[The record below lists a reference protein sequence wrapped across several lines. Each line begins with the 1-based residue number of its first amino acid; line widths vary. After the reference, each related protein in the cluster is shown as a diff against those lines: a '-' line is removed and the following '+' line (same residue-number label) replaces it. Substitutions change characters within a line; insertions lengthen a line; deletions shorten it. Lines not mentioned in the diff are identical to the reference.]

1 MFQPLKGVR
10 VLDFTR
16 LIPGP
21 FCSKIL
27 CDLGATVIK
36 IEDLKKGDYIGLFPP
51 RLPDGASLL
60 EVYFHKNKRRVRL
73 DFTLPAGA
81 AVVRRLVRQADVVM
95 ESYRP
100 GVMAAWGIGFKHLKR
115 ERQRLIYASI
125 TGYGQRSR
133 RAAEAGH
140 DLNFLAVSGMLET
153 ILPRGSGN
161 TPRFQLADFVGGG
174 LFAALQITAALAA
187 KPRQAVWLDVAMVE
201 AMTALSGHLHFA
213 DDKPDMSAVDGRL
226 ARYRVYTSQDGRAVC
241 LGALEDKFWE
251 RLCRAL
257 GRDDWLVSG
266 RDPQKNV
273 AMCEALK
280 ALFAR
285 HTAAYWREFGDAHDV
300 CLSVVAD
307 KQDLITEGWLK
318 PVTVAAAGQRLSFH
332 EAGFGGVRA
341 RQSFARAGRDTL
353 AVLKSAGYSALAI
366 RRLRADGVIA

>member
-36 IEDLKKGDYIGLFPP
+36 IEDLKKGDTIGLFPP
-51 RLPDGASLL
+51 RLLDGASLL

-81 AVVRRLVRQADVVM
+81 AVVQRLVRKANVVM

-100 GVMAAWGIGFKHLKR
+100 GAMAAWGLGFKHLKR
-115 ERQRLIYASI
+115 ENPRLIYASI
-125 TGYGQRSR
+125 TGYGQKSR

-140 DLNFLAVSGMLET
+140 DLNFLAVAGMLET
-153 ILPRGSGN
+153 VLPRGSGN
-161 TPRFQLADFVGGG
+161 APGFQMADFVGGG
-174 LFAALQITAALAA
+174 LFAALKIAAALAVR
-187 KPRQAVWLDVAMVE
+187 PRKSVWLDVAMVE

-213 DDKPDMSAVDGRL
+213 ADRPDMSAVDGRL
-226 ARYRVYTSQDGRAVC
+226 ARYRVYTSQDDRAVC

-251 RLCRAL
+251 RFCRAM
-257 GRDDWLVSG
+257 GHNEWLKIG
-266 RDPQKNV
+266 HDPQQNATV
-273 AMCEALK
+273 CEQLTV
-280 ALFAR
+280 LFAR
-285 HTAAYWREFGDAHDV
+285 HTAAHWHEFGAVHDV
-300 CLSVVAD
+300 CLSIAAD
-307 KQDLITEGWLK
+307 KQDLIAEGWLK
-318 PVTVAAAGQRLSFH
+318 PVTVAAKGGKLSFH
-332 EAGFGGVRA
+332 ETGWGGTRA
-341 RQSFARAGRDTL
+341 RQSFGRAGRDTL
-353 AVLKSAGYSALAI
+353 AVLKDVGYSAVAL